1 MSSGRSNVWQRFY
14 LAQNAASPQSVDNRN
29 LSGVQFQGGGTMAQR
44 RVTSGDVRL
53 SVGPNLS
60 RAVIV
65 DGGMTQV

>member
-1 MSSGRSNVWQRFY
+1 
-14 LAQNAASPQSVDNRN
+14 
-29 LSGVQFQGGGTMAQR
+29 MAQR